1 MRPAPGAALTTA
13 MVALTLTTGMVE
25 AVSFLVL
32 GPVFTAVQ
40 TGNLLFLGFALAGEG
55 GLSPAAALSSL
66 GGFAVGVVFGARSES
81 REEAGGHRWF
91 TWALVTEA
99 AVLGVGAV
107 VAWGL
112 GGGGGAL
119 TARHYA
125 VTAVVA
131 AAMGARNVTTMRAR
145 VPDLPTTLAT
155 RAMTALLSGSP
166 LAPAPRTSSAARDQG
181 RRAASVGAMFVGGL
195 LGAWMLHASV
205 RPALV
210 LLAAAGGVLAT
221 AAVHATR
228 SRRLPPPP
236 GPSPHG

>member
-40 TGNLLFLGFALAGEG
+40 TGNLLFLGFAIAGEG
-55 GLSPAAALSSL
+55 GLSPTAALASL
-66 GGFAVGVVFGARSES
+66 GGFAVGVVFGARSEA

-91 TWALVTEA
+91 AWALVTEA
-99 AVLGVGAV
+99 VVLAAGAV
-107 VAWGL
+107 VAWDLQGA
-112 GGGGGAL
+112 GGAL

-131 AAMGARNVTTMRAR
+131 AAMGARNVTTMRVR

-166 LAPAPRTSSAARDQG
+166 VAPAPRPLSALKDQG

-195 LGAWMLHASV
+195 LGAWMLHAAV

-210 LLAAAGGVLAT
+210 LLTAAVGVLAT
-221 AAVHATR
+221 AAAYATR
-228 SRRLPPPP
+228 ARHLPT
-236 GPSPHG
+236 